1 MNWQDKGYLLSLNK
15 YNENSSIAEFF
26 TETNGK
32 VVGVIFGS
40 TSKKIKNYLLIGN
53 KFHINSKLRED
64 GRLGY
69 LKVEIDEIKTP
80 VYLENKKK
88 LFCIIYCMNLIKI
101 LTAENENNVEIYHL
115 LEKLFK
121 IIELDNWLVEFLY
134 LELNILK
141 SIGYDINFKDYVV
154 DRGINGQTK
163 YVVDSSQK
171 IIPNFLIDKNIGP
184 ENLKDIYSGFSI
196 VGDFLDKTI
205 IKPNNKN
212 YPSSRNDFVDL
223 LKYSSCST

>member
-26 TETNGK
+26 TENNGK

-40 TSKKIKNYLLIGN
+40 TSKKIKSYLLIGN

-101 LTAENENNVEIYHL
+101 LTVENESNMEIYFL

-121 IIELDNWLVEFLY
+121 IIDLDNWLVEFLY

-154 DRGINGQTK
+154 NKNINGETK

-171 IIPNFLIDKNIGP
+171 IIPNFLIDKKIIP
-184 ENLKDIYSGFSI
+184 ENTKDSYSGYSI

-205 IKPNNKN
+205 IKPNNKS
-212 YPSSRNDFVDL
+212 YPSSRNDFINL
-223 LKYSSCST
+223 IK

>member
-15 YNENSSIAEFF
+15 YNENSSIAEFY
-26 TETNGK
+26 TENNGK
-32 VVGVIFGS
+32 IVGVIFGS
-40 TSKKIKNYLLIGN
+40 TSKKIKSYLLIGN

-101 LTAENENNVEIYHL
+101 LTAENENNVEIYNL

-154 DRGINGQTK
+154 DKNINGQTK
-163 YVVDSSQK
+163 YIVDSSQK
-171 IIPNFLIDKNIGP
+171 IIPNFLIDKKISP
-184 ENLKDIYSGFSI
+184 ENLKDIYKGFSI

-212 YPSSRNDFVDL
+212 YPSSRNDFVNL
-223 LKYSSCST
+223 LK

>member
-1 MNWQDKGYLLSLNK
+1 MNWQDKGYLLSINK
-15 YNENSSIAEFF
+15 YNENSSIAEFY
-26 TETNGK
+26 TENNGK
-32 VVGVIFGS
+32 IVGVIFGS

-64 GRLGY
+64 GRVGY

-80 VYLENKKK
+80 IYLENKKK
-88 LFCIIYCMNLIKI
+88 LFCIIYSMNLIKI
-101 LTAENENNVEIYHL
+101 LTAENENNIEIFNL

-154 DRGINGQTK
+154 DKNINGQTK
-163 YVVDSSQK
+163 YIVDSSQK
-171 IIPNFLIDKNIGP
+171 IIPNFLIDKKISP

-212 YPSSRNDFVDL
+212 YPSSRNDFVNL
-223 LKYSSCST
+223 LK

>member
-15 YNENSSIAEFF
+15 YNENSSIAEFY
-26 TETNGK
+26 TENNGK
-32 VVGVIFGS
+32 IVGIIFGS
-40 TSKKIKNYLLIGN
+40 TSKKIKSYLLIGN
-53 KFHINSKLRED
+53 KFHINSKVRED

-101 LTAENENNVEIYHL
+101 LTVENENNVEIYNL

-121 IIELDNWLVEFLY
+121 IIELDSWLVEFLY

-141 SIGYDINFKDYVV
+141 SVGYDINFKDYVV
-154 DRGINGQTK
+154 DKSINGQTK
-163 YVVDSSQK
+163 YIVDSSQK
-171 IIPNFLIDKNIGP
+171 IIPNFLIDKKISP
-184 ENLKDIYSGFSI
+184 ENLKDIYTGFSI

-212 YPSSRNDFVDL
+212 YPSSRNDFINL
-223 LKYSSCST
+223 LK

>member
-15 YNENSSIAEFF
+15 YNENSSIAEFY
-26 TETNGK
+26 TENNGK
-32 VVGVIFGS
+32 IVGVIFGS
-40 TSKKIKNYLLIGN
+40 TSKKIKSYLLIGN

-101 LTAENENNVEIYHL
+101 LTVENENNVEIYNL

-154 DRGINGQTK
+154 DKNINGQTK
-163 YVVDSSQK
+163 YIVDSSQK
-171 IIPNFLIDKNIGP
+171 IIPNFLINKNITP

-212 YPSSRNDFVDL
+212 YPSSRNDFVNL
-223 LKYSSCST
+223 LK

>member
-15 YNENSSIAEFF
+15 YNENSSIAEFY
-26 TETNGK
+26 TENNGK
-32 VVGVIFGS
+32 IVGVIFGS
-40 TSKKIKNYLLIGN
+40 TSKKIKSYLLIGN
-53 KFHINSKLRED
+53 KFHINSKIRED

-80 VYLENKKK
+80 IYLENKKK

-101 LTAENENNVEIYHL
+101 LTAENENNIEIYNL

-141 SIGYDINFKDYVV
+141 SIGYDINFKDYVI
-154 DRGINGQTK
+154 DKNINGQTR
-163 YVVDSSQK
+163 YIVDSSQK
-171 IIPNFLIDKNIGP
+171 IIPNFLIDKNVSP
-184 ENLKDIYSGFSI
+184 KNLKDIYSGFSI

-212 YPSSRNDFVDL
+212 YPSSRNDFVNL
-223 LKYSSCST
+223 LK

>member
-15 YNENSSIAEFF
+15 YNENSSIAEFY
-26 TETNGK
+26 TENNGK
-32 VVGVIFGS
+32 IVGIIFGS
-40 TSKKIKNYLLIGN
+40 TSKKIKSYLLIGN
-53 KFHINSKLRED
+53 KFHINYKLRED

-101 LTAENENNVEIYHL
+101 LTAENENNIEIYNL

-154 DRGINGQTK
+154 DKNINGQTK
-163 YVVDSSQK
+163 YIVDSSQK
-171 IIPNFLIDKNIGP
+171 IIPNFLIDKNISP

-212 YPSSRNDFVDL
+212 YPSSRNDFVNL
-223 LKYSSCST
+223 LK

>member
-26 TETNGK
+26 TENNGK

-40 TSKKIKNYLLIGN
+40 TSKKIKSYLLIGN

-80 VYLENKKK
+80 LYLEDKKK

-101 LTAENENNVEIYHL
+101 LTVENESNMEIYSL
-115 LEKLFK
+115 LEKFFK
-121 IIELDNWLVEFLY
+121 IIDFDVWLVEFLY

-141 SIGYDINFKDYVV
+141 SIGYDINFKDYVINKN
-154 DRGINGQTK
+154 INGQTK

-171 IIPNFLIDKNIGP
+171 IIPNFLIDKTIIPDNT
-184 ENLKDIYSGFSI
+184 NDIYRGYSI

-205 IKPNNKN
+205 IKPNNKSF
-212 YPSSRNDFVDL
+212 PSSRNDFINL
-223 LKYSSCST
+223 LK

>member
-15 YNENSSIAEFF
+15 YNENSSIAEFY
-26 TETNGK
+26 TENNGK
-32 VVGVIFGS
+32 IVGVIFGS
-40 TSKKIKNYLLIGN
+40 TSKKIKSYLLIGN
-53 KFHINSKLRED
+53 KFHINSKIRED

-80 VYLENKKK
+80 VFLENKKK

-101 LTAENENNVEIYHL
+101 LTAENENNIEIYNL

-121 IIELDNWLVEFLY
+121 IIEFDNWLVEFLY

-141 SIGYDINFKDYVV
+141 SVGYDINFKDYVV
-154 DRGINGQTK
+154 DKNINGQIK
-163 YVVDSSQK
+163 YIVDSSQK
-171 IIPNFLIDKNIGP
+171 IIPNFLIDKNISP
-184 ENLKDIYSGFSI
+184 ENLKDIYNGFSI

-212 YPSSRNDFVDL
+212 YPSSRNDFVNL
-223 LKYSSCST
+223 LK

>member
-15 YNENSSIAEFF
+15 YNENSSIAEFY
-26 TETNGK
+26 TENNGK
-32 VVGVIFGS
+32 IVGVIFGS
-40 TSKKIKNYLLIGN
+40 TSKKIKSYLLIGN
-53 KFHINSKLRED
+53 KFHINSKIRED

-101 LTAENENNVEIYHL
+101 LTAENENNIEIYNL

-121 IIELDNWLVEFLY
+121 LIESDNWLVEFLY

-141 SIGYDINFKDYVV
+141 SVGYDINFRDYVV
-154 DRGINGQTK
+154 DKNINGQIK
-163 YVVDSSQK
+163 YIVDSSQK
-171 IIPNFLIDKNIGP
+171 IIPNFLIDKNISP
-184 ENLKDIYSGFSI
+184 ENLKDIYNGFSI

-212 YPSSRNDFVDL
+212 YPSSRNDFINL
-223 LKYSSCST
+223 LK

>member
-15 YNENSSIAEFF
+15 FNENSSIAEFY
-26 TETNGK
+26 TENNGK
-32 VVGVIFGS
+32 IVGVIFGS
-40 TSKKIKNYLLIGN
+40 TSKKIKSYLLIGN

-101 LTAENENNVEIYHL
+101 LTAENENNIEIFNL

-154 DRGINGQTK
+154 DKNINGQTK
-163 YVVDSSQK
+163 YIVDSSQK
-171 IIPNFLIDKNIGP
+171 IIPNFLIDKNISP
-184 ENLKDIYSGFSI
+184 ENLKDIYNGFSI

-212 YPSSRNDFVDL
+212 YPSSRNDFLNL
-223 LKYSSCST
+223 LK

>member
-15 YNENSSIAEFF
+15 YNENSSIAEFY
-26 TETNGK
+26 TENNGK
-32 VVGVIFGS
+32 IVGVIFGS
-40 TSKKIKNYLLIGN
+40 TSKKIKSYLLIGN
-53 KFHINSKLRED
+53 KFHINSKIRED
-64 GRLGY
+64 GRHGY

-101 LTAENENNVEIYHL
+101 LTAENESNIEIYNL

-121 IIELDNWLVEFLY
+121 LIESDNWLVEFLY

-141 SIGYDINFKDYVV
+141 SVGYDINFRDYVV
-154 DRGINGQTK
+154 DKNINGQIK
-163 YVVDSSQK
+163 YIVDSSQK
-171 IIPNFLIDKNIGP
+171 IIPNFLIDKNISP
-184 ENLKDIYSGFSI
+184 ENLKDIYNGFSI

-212 YPSSRNDFVDL
+212 YPSSRNDFLNL
-223 LKYSSCST
+223 LK

>member
-26 TETNGK
+26 TENNGK
-32 VVGVIFGS
+32 VVGVIFGA
-40 TSKKIKNYLLIGN
+40 TSKKIKSYLLIGN
-53 KFHINSKLRED
+53 KFHINSKLKED

-80 VYLENKKK
+80 VFLENKKK

-101 LTAENENNVEIYHL
+101 LTVENESNTEIYSL

-121 IIELDNWLVEFLY
+121 IIDFDNWLVEFLY

-154 DRGINGQTK
+154 NKNINGQTK

-171 IIPNFLIDKNIGP
+171 IIPNFLIDKKITP
-184 ENLKDIYSGFSI
+184 ENTKDIYSGYSI

-205 IKPNNKN
+205 IKPNNKSF
-212 YPSSRNDFVDL
+212 PSSRNNFINL
-223 LKYSSCST
+223 LK

>member
-15 YNENSSIAEFF
+15 YNENSSIAEFY
-26 TETNGK
+26 TENNGK
-32 VVGVIFGS
+32 IVGVIFGS
-40 TSKKIKNYLLIGN
+40 TSKKIKSYLLIGN

-101 LTAENENNVEIYHL
+101 LTAENENNIEIFNL
-115 LEKLFK
+115 LEKLFI

-154 DRGINGQTK
+154 DRNINGQTK
-163 YVVDSSQK
+163 YIVDSSQK
-171 IIPNFLIDKNIGP
+171 IIPNFLIDKNISP
-184 ENLKDIYSGFSI
+184 ENLKDIYNGFSI

-212 YPSSRNDFVDL
+212 YPSSRNDFVNL
-223 LKYSSCST
+223 LK

>member
-15 YNENSSIAEFF
+15 YNENSSIAEFY
-26 TETNGK
+26 TENNGK
-32 VVGVIFGS
+32 IVGVIFGS
-40 TSKKIKNYLLIGN
+40 TSKKIKSYLLIGN

-101 LTAENENNVEIYHL
+101 LTAENENNIEIYNL

-154 DRGINGQTK
+154 DKNINGQTK
-163 YVVDSSQK
+163 YIVDSSQK
-171 IIPNFLIDKNIGP
+171 IIPNFLIDKNISP
-184 ENLKDIYSGFSI
+184 ENLKDIFRGFSI

-212 YPSSRNDFVDL
+212 YPSSRNDFINL
-223 LKYSSCST
+223 LK

>member
-26 TETNGK
+26 TENNGK
-32 VVGVIFGS
+32 IVGVIFGS
-40 TSKKIKNYLLIGN
+40 TSKKIKSYLLIGN

-101 LTAENENNVEIYHL
+101 LTVENESNMEIYSL

-121 IIELDNWLVEFLY
+121 IIDFDNWLVEFLF
-134 LELNILK
+134 LELKIFK

-154 DRGINGQTK
+154 NKKINGKPK

-171 IIPNFLIDKNIGP
+171 IIPNFLIDKKIIP
-184 ENLKDIYSGFSI
+184 ENEKDIYSGYSI

-205 IKPNNKN
+205 IKPNNKSF
-212 YPSSRNDFVDL
+212 PSSRNDFTNL
-223 LKYSSCST
+223 LK

>member
-15 YNENSSIAEFF
+15 YNENSSIAEFY
-26 TETNGK
+26 TENNGK
-32 VVGVIFGS
+32 IVGVIFGS
-40 TSKKIKNYLLIGN
+40 TSKKIKSYLLIGN

-101 LTAENENNVEIYHL
+101 LTAENENNIEIYNL

-154 DRGINGQTK
+154 DKNINGQTK
-163 YVVDSSQK
+163 YIVDSSKK
-171 IIPNFLIDKNIGP
+171 IIPNFLIDKNISP

-205 IKPNNKN
+205 LKPNNKN
-212 YPSSRNDFVDL
+212 YPSSRNDFINL
-223 LKYSSCST
+223 LK

>member
-15 YNENSSIAEFF
+15 YNENSSIAEFY
-26 TETNGK
+26 TENNGK
-32 VVGVIFGS
+32 IVGVIFGS
-40 TSKKIKNYLLIGN
+40 TSKKIKSYLLIGN

-101 LTAENENNVEIYHL
+101 LTAENENNIEIYNL

-121 IIELDNWLVEFLY
+121 IIEFDNWLVEFLY

-141 SIGYDINFKDYVV
+141 SIGYDISFKDYVV
-154 DRGINGQTK
+154 DKNINGQTK
-163 YVVDSSQK
+163 YIVDSSQK
-171 IIPNFLIDKNIGP
+171 IIPNFLIDKNINP
-184 ENLKDIYSGFSI
+184 VNLKDIYSGFSI

-205 IKPNNKN
+205 IKPNNKS
-212 YPSSRNDFVDL
+212 YPSSRNDFVNL
-223 LKYSSCST
+223 LK

>member
-1 MNWQDKGYLLSLNK
+1 MNWQDKGYLISLNK
-15 YNENSSIAEFF
+15 YNENSSIAEFY
-26 TETNGK
+26 TENNGK
-32 VVGVIFGS
+32 IVGIIFGS
-40 TSKKIKNYLLIGN
+40 TSKKIKSYLLIGN

-101 LTAENENNVEIYHL
+101 LTAENENNVEIYNL

-154 DRGINGQTK
+154 DKNINGQTK
-163 YVVDSSQK
+163 YIVDSSQK
-171 IIPNFLIDKNIGP
+171 IIPNFLIDKKNSP
-184 ENLKDIYSGFSI
+184 ENLKDIYSDFSI

-212 YPSSRNDFVDL
+212 YPSSRNDFVNL
-223 LKYSSCST
+223 LK

>member
-15 YNENSSIAEFF
+15 YNENSSIAEFY
-26 TETNGK
+26 TKDNGK
-32 VVGVIFGS
+32 IVGLIFGS
-40 TSKKIKNYLLIGN
+40 TSKKIKSYLLMGN
-53 KFHINSKLRED
+53 KFHINSKQRED

-88 LFCIIYCMNLIKI
+88 LFCIIYCLNLIKI
-101 LTAENENNVEIYHL
+101 LTAENENNIEIYNL

-121 IIELDNWLVEFLY
+121 IIKLDNWLVEFLY
-134 LELNILK
+134 LELNILR
-141 SIGYDINFKDYVV
+141 SVGYDINFKDYVV
-154 DRGINGQTK
+154 GKTINGQTK
-163 YVVDSSQK
+163 YIVDSSQK
-171 IIPNFLIDKNIGP
+171 IIPNFLIDKNISP
-184 ENLKDIYSGFSI
+184 ENLKDIYRGFSI

-212 YPSSRNDFVDL
+212 YPSSRNDFVNL
-223 LKYSSCST
+223 LK

>member
-1 MNWQDKGYLLSLNK
+1 MNWQDKGYLISLNK
-15 YNENSSIAEFF
+15 YNENSSIAEFY
-26 TETNGK
+26 TENNGK
-32 VVGVIFGS
+32 IVGIIFGS
-40 TSKKIKNYLLIGN
+40 TSKKIKSYLLIGN

-101 LTAENENNVEIYHL
+101 LTAENENNVEIYNL

-154 DRGINGQTK
+154 DKSINGKTK
-163 YVVDSSQK
+163 YIVDSSQK
-171 IIPNFLIDKNIGP
+171 IIPNFLIDKNISP

-212 YPSSRNDFVDL
+212 YPSSRNDFVNL
-223 LKYSSCST
+223 LK

>member
-15 YNENSSIAEFF
+15 YNENSSIAEFY
-26 TETNGK
+26 TENNGK
-32 VVGVIFGS
+32 IVGVIFGS
-40 TSKKIKNYLLIGN
+40 TSKKIKSYLLIGN
-53 KFHINSKLRED
+53 KFHINSKIRED

-88 LFCIIYCMNLIKI
+88 LFCIIYCMNLIKT
-101 LTAENENNVEIYHL
+101 LTAENENNIEIYNL

-121 IIELDNWLVEFLY
+121 LIESDNWLVEFLY

-141 SIGYDINFKDYVV
+141 SVGYDIIFRDYVV
-154 DRGINGQTK
+154 DKNINGQIK
-163 YVVDSSQK
+163 YIVVSSQK
-171 IIPNFLIDKNIGP
+171 IIPNFLIDKNISP
-184 ENLKDIYSGFSI
+184 ENLKDIYNGFSI

-212 YPSSRNDFVDL
+212 YPSSRNDFLNL
-223 LKYSSCST
+223 LK

>member
-15 YNENSSIAEFF
+15 YNENSSIAEFY
-26 TETNGK
+26 TENNGK
-32 VVGVIFGS
+32 IVGVIFGS
-40 TSKKIKNYLLIGN
+40 TSKKIKSYLLIGN

-101 LTAENENNVEIYHL
+101 LTVENENNIEIYNL

-154 DRGINGQTK
+154 DRNINGQTK
-163 YVVDSSQK
+163 YIVDSSQK
-171 IIPNFLIDKNIGP
+171 IIPNFLIDKKISP
-184 ENLKDIYSGFSI
+184 ENLKDIYSGFLI

-212 YPSSRNDFVDL
+212 YPSSRNDFVNL
-223 LKYSSCST
+223 LK

>member
-15 YNENSSIAEFF
+15 YNENSSIAEFY
-26 TETNGK
+26 TENNGK
-32 VVGVIFGS
+32 IVGVIFGS
-40 TSKKIKNYLLIGN
+40 TSKKIKSYLLIGN

-88 LFCIIYCMNLIKI
+88 LFCIIYCMNLVKI
-101 LTAENENNVEIYHL
+101 LTAENENNVEIYNL

-154 DRGINGQTK
+154 NKNINGQTK
-163 YVVDSSQK
+163 YIVDSSQK
-171 IIPNFLIDKNIGP
+171 IIPNFLIDKKISP
-184 ENLKDIYSGFSI
+184 ENLKDIYKGFSI

-212 YPSSRNDFVDL
+212 YPSSRNDFVNL
-223 LKYSSCST
+223 LK

>member
-15 YNENSSIAEFF
+15 YNENSSIAEFY
-26 TETNGK
+26 TENNGK
-32 VVGVIFGS
+32 IVGVIFGS
-40 TSKKIKNYLLIGN
+40 TSKKIKSYLLIGN
-53 KFHINSKLRED
+53 KFHINSNLRED

-101 LTAENENNVEIYHL
+101 LTAENENNVEIFNH

-154 DRGINGQTK
+154 DKSINGQTK
-163 YVVDSSQK
+163 YIVDSSQK
-171 IIPNFLIDKNIGP
+171 IIPNFLIDKNISP
-184 ENLKDIYSGFSI
+184 ENLKDIHSGFSI

-212 YPSSRNDFVDL
+212 YPSSRNDFVNL
-223 LKYSSCST
+223 LK

>member
-1 MNWQDKGYLLSLNK
+1 MNWQDKGYLISLNK
-15 YNENSSIAEFF
+15 YNENSSIAEFY
-26 TETNGK
+26 TENNGK
-32 VVGVIFGS
+32 IVGIIFGS
-40 TSKKIKNYLLIGN
+40 TSKKMKSYLLIGN

-80 VYLENKKK
+80 IYLENKKK

-101 LTAENENNVEIYHL
+101 LTAENENNVEIFNL

-154 DRGINGQTK
+154 DKSINGQTK
-163 YVVDSSQK
+163 YIVDSSQK
-171 IIPNFLIDKNIGP
+171 IIPNFLVDKNIGP
-184 ENLKDIYSGFSI
+184 ENLNDIYSGFSI

-212 YPSSRNDFVDL
+212 YPSSRNDFINL
-223 LKYSSCST
+223 LK

>member
-15 YNENSSIAEFF
+15 YNENSSIAEFY
-26 TETNGK
+26 TENNGK
-32 VVGVIFGS
+32 IVGVIFGS
-40 TSKKIKNYLLIGN
+40 TSKKIKSYLLIGN
-53 KFHINSKLRED
+53 KFHINSKLKED

-69 LKVEIDEIKTP
+69 LKIEIDEIKTP
-80 VYLENKKK
+80 IYLENKKK

-101 LTAENENNVEIYHL
+101 LTAENENNVEIYNL

-154 DRGINGQTK
+154 DKSINGQTK
-163 YVVDSSQK
+163 YIVDSSQK
-171 IIPNFLIDKNIGP
+171 IIPNFLIDKNISP

-212 YPSSRNDFVDL
+212 YPSSRNDFVNL
-223 LKYSSCST
+223 LK